1 MTMRMLTI
9 LQFTGSLSAYLFV
22 TVLLPAIVLHEKIKE
37 RDFVQRFFI
46 CLLTGNFYVMNLVF
60 LLQLLKISNT
70 ATLTLGTAIPAYIVW
85 CLYGGHRISSL
96 KGVWRDLQKIS
107 KGYMGVKSLI
117 CRLLAKAGKA
127 VRHGI
132 RAFLK
137 VFYTRWLQW
146 LCMFA
151 VLAALASFYGIHL
164 LKGYGY
170 TASDTPV
177 HMFWI
182 NGLSQNQIFIDGVYP
197 FGYHCVIYYLH
208 AVFHIDTYVL
218 MRVFP
223 FIQTLMLHMT
233 LLGFIRLCCRSKFV
247 AYAAVGIY
255 VLGDFLQASTYLRFF
270 AVLPQEYGM
279 IFILP
284 AIYFAFL
291 FFEKRRDE
299 LRRQRGV
306 TGESFICLVFFAMS
320 FSMTLAVHFY
330 DTMIAG
336 LFCVGVAAGY
346 LFWFVRRGYFWR
358 VVATCMISV
367 MIAVLP
373 MAVAFIMGTPLQ
385 GSLGW
390 GMNVISGSSEDE
402 QDEET
407 GEGGDAASV
416 GGATVIYYDSEG
428 NRIEQQLG
436 GEAAGDGSEAQ
447 TAEDGSQMQEAEIEK
462 EPVRESIG
470 KKLARACESMR
481 DAVNECVLTG
491 EQEPW
496 HYLVIA
502 AGIGALFILGII
514 FIVLKRRCYGA
525 MLLSVGVFMALMS
538 VLQAAYRLGLPEL
551 MDAGRCRIYYA
562 YMLPVVFAFVADG
575 ILYFVIWPESW
586 KKFRNFVSL
595 ACVAGAVLLLWD
607 GEFRKQPVDNTQL
620 VTNEAIACLTNII
633 HDETDFTWTICSA
646 NDETQM
652 GKDHGYHYELISF
665 LREMELKNMVQ
676 GAEPFIKIPTNSVYF
691 FIEKIPI
698 DYTLT
703 YEGSGQ
709 AISELGAGRDLPNV
723 GGIEMYKGENRWIVM
738 SRLYYWAQEFQRLY
752 PNEMKVYLET
762 DRFICYKI
770 QQNPYRLYNFAID
783 YGYNSGPAGG

>member
-9 LQFTGSLSAYLFV
+9 LQFTESLSAYLFV

-60 LLQLLKISNT
+60 VLQLLKISNT
-70 ATLTLGTAIPAYIVW
+70 VTLILGTAIPAYIVW
-85 CLYGGHRISSL
+85 YLYGGHHISSL
-96 KGVWRDLQKIS
+96 KKLWRDMQKIS
-107 KGYMGVKSLI
+107 EGYMGMKSLI
-117 CRLLAKAGKA
+117 GRILAKAGRS
-127 VRHGI
+127 VHHGLG
-132 RAFLK
+132 ALLK
-137 VFYTRWLQW
+137 TFYTRWLQW
-146 LCMFA
+146 LCVFA
-151 VLAALASFYGIHL
+151 VLAALASFYGIQL

-182 NGLSQNQIFIDGVYP
+182 NGMSQNQIFIDGVYP
-197 FGYHCVIYYLH
+197 FGYHCIIYYLH
-208 AVFHIDTYVL
+208 AVFGIDVYVL

-223 FIQTLMLHMT
+223 FVQTLMLHMV
-233 LLGFIRLCCRSKFV
+233 LLGFIRLCCRSKYV

-255 VLGDFLQASTYLRFF
+255 VLGNFLQASTYLRFF

-284 AIYFAFL
+284 AAYFAFL
-291 FFEKRRDE
+291 FFEKRREE
-299 LRRQRGV
+299 LRRRRGV
-306 TGESFICLVFFAMS
+306 TGESFICLVYFAMS

-336 LFCVGVAAGY
+336 LLCVGVAAGY
-346 LFWFVRRGYFWR
+346 VFWFVRRGYFWR
-358 VVATCMISV
+358 VVVTCAVSV

-373 MAVAFIMGTPLQ
+373 MAIAFILGTPLQ

-390 GMNVISGSSEDE
+390 GMNVISGGSDNG

-407 GEGGDAASV
+407 GEGEDAANAD
-416 GGATVIYYDSEG
+416 GATVVYYDSEG

-436 GEAAGDGSEAQ
+436 GGQAGNGSGEQMAGEASETQGGQAQ
-447 TAEDGSQMQEAEIEK
+447 K
-462 EPVRESIG
+462 EPVCESIG
-470 KKLARACESMR
+470 TKLVRVWGSMR
-481 DAVNECVLTG
+481 DAVEECVLTG
-491 EQEPW
+491 EREP
-496 HYLVIA
+496 YYYPVIA
-502 AGIGALFILGII
+502 AGIGALFVLGIL
-514 FIVLKRRCYGA
+514 FLLLKRRCYGA
-525 MLLSVGVFMALMS
+525 MLLSTGVFMVLMS
-538 VLQAAYRLGLPEL
+538 VLQAAQRLGIPEL

-586 KKFRNFVSL
+586 KKFRNLVSL
-595 ACVAGAVLLLWD
+595 ACVAGAVFLLWNA
-607 GEFRKQPVDNTQL
+607 EFRKQPVDSTQL
-620 VTNEAIACLTNII
+620 VTNEAITCLTNII

-676 GAEPFIKIPTNSVYF
+676 GEEPFIKIPTNSVYF
-691 FIEKIPI
+691 FIEKVPI
-698 DYTLT
+698 DYTEP

-709 AISELGAGRDLPNV
+709 AVSEEGAARDLPNV

-738 SRLYYWAQEFQRLY
+738 SRLYCWAKEFQRLY
-752 PNEMKVYLET
+752 PNEMRVYLET
-762 DRFICYKI
+762 DQFVCYKI
-770 QQNPYRLYNFAID
+770 RQNPYRLYNFAID
-783 YGYNSGPAGG
+783 YGYNSGRAGG

>member
-70 ATLTLGTAIPAYIVW
+70 VTLILGTAVPAYIVW
-85 CLYGGHRISSL
+85 YVYGNHHIRVVKKL
-96 KGVWRDLQKIS
+96 WRDLQKIS
-107 KGYMGVKSLI
+107 EGYMGVRTLAG
-117 CRLLAKAGKA
+117 RLLSKVGRKM
-127 VRHGI
+127 RHGFMV
-132 RAFLK
+132 FLK
-137 VFYTRWLQW
+137 AFYTRWLQW

-151 VLAALASFYGIHL
+151 VLAALASFYGIQL
-164 LKGYGY
+164 LKAYGY

-182 NGLSQNQIFIDGVYP
+182 NGMSQNQIFIDGVYP
-197 FGYHCVIYYLH
+197 FGYHCIIYYLH
-208 AVFHIDTYVL
+208 AVFGIDVYVL

-223 FIQTLMLHMT
+223 FVQTLMLHMV
-233 LLGFIRLCCRSKFV
+233 LLGFIRLCCRSRYV

-284 AIYFAFL
+284 SAYFAFL
-291 FFEKRRDE
+291 FFEKRRE
-299 LRRQRGV
+299 EIRRRRGV
-306 TGESFICLVFFAMS
+306 MGESFLCLVYFAMS

-336 LFCVGVAAGY
+336 LLCVGVAAGY
-346 LFWFVRRGYFWR
+346 LFWFVRKGYFWR
-358 VVATCMISV
+358 VVVTCMLSV
-367 MIAVLP
+367 MVAVLP
-373 MAVAFIMGTPLQ
+373 MAIAFILGTPLQ

-390 GMNVISGSSEDE
+390 GMNVISGGSENG

-407 GEGGDAASV
+407 GEGEDAANSD
-416 GGATVIYYDSEG
+416 GATVVYYDSEG

-436 GEAAGDGSEAQ
+436 GG
-447 TAEDGSQMQEAEIEK
+447 TEDGGSGEQMAGEDAETQAAQIQK
-462 EPVRESIG
+462 EPVRESIVT
-470 KKLARACESMR
+470 KLRNVCGSMR
-481 DAVNECVLTG
+481 DAVNECVLPG

-496 HYLVIA
+496 YYLVIA
-502 AGIGALFILGII
+502 AGIGALFILGIL
-514 FIVLKRRCYGA
+514 FVLLKRRLYGA
-525 MLLSVGVFMALMS
+525 MLLSIGVFMALMS
-538 VLQAAYRLGLPEL
+538 VLQAAGRIGIPEL

-575 ILYFVIWPESW
+575 ILYFLIWPESW

-595 ACVAGAVLLLWD
+595 ACVAGAVLLLWN
-607 GEFRKQPVDNTQL
+607 GEFRKQPVDSTQL
-620 VTNEAIACLTNII
+620 VTNEAITCLTNII
-633 HDETDFTWTICSA
+633 RDETDFTWTICSA

-676 GAEPFIKIPTNSVYF
+676 GEEPLIKIPTNSVYF
-691 FIEKIPI
+691 FIEKVPI
-698 DYTLT
+698 DYTEP

-709 AISELGAGRDLPNV
+709 SVSETGAARDLPNV

-752 PNEMKVYLET
+752 PNEMRVYLET
-762 DRFICYKI
+762 DQFVCYKI
-770 QQNPYRLYNFAID
+770 RQNPYHLYNFAID
-783 YGYNSGPAGG
+783 YGYNSGRAGG